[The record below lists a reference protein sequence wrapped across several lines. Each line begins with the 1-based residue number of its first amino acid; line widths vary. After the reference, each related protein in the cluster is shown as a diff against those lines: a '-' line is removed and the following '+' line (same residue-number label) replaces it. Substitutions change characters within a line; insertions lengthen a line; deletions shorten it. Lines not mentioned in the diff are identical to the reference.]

1 MKGGDAMRA
10 VFIIYQRLKIGDTK
24 EIYQYTKEFHQPTN
38 ESHQITNE
46 FHQYTKEI
54 HRYTY
59 EIYLITKEIQ
69 RNTNEFYLTNE
80 QHLTTNERYCTTN
93 DGITH
98 MMTATL
104 INSALLS
111 AMHECGLCPPSG
123 PMADPMAMP
132 NPFGEPNRARAAHS
146 RTNQF
151 GETSPHGGLAG
162 SAFGLLAVVRI
173 LPCGLRVPYC
183 RMPL

>member
-132 NPFGEPNRARAAHS
+132 NPFGEQNRPRAKRS
-146 RTNQF
+146 GTNLF
-151 GETSPHGGLAG
+151 CERSPQGGRPG
-162 SAFGLLAVVRI
+162 SAFSLLAVVRI
-173 LPCGLRVPYC
+173 LPCGLRVPYY

>member
-1 MKGGDAMRA
+1 MRA
-10 VFIIYQRLKIGDTK
+10 VFIIYQRLKIGNTK
-24 EIYQYTKEFHQPTN
+24 EIHQITKEFHQPTN

-69 RNTNEFYLTNE
+69 RNTNEFHLTNE
-80 QHLTTNERYCTTN
+80 QHLITNERYYATN
-93 DGITH
+93 DGLTH

-104 INSALLS
+104 INRALLS
-111 AMHECGLCPPSG
+111 ATHECGLCPPSG

-132 NPFGEPNRARAAHS
+132 NPFGAQNRARAVGTRAQTCFVKS
-146 RTNQF
+146 
-151 GETSPHGGLAG
+151 SPQGGVPG
-162 SAFGLLAVVRI
+162 TAFGLLAVDRN
-173 LPCGLRVPYC
+173 LPFGLRVPYC

>member
-1 MKGGDAMRA
+1 MRA
-10 VFIIYQRLKIGDTK
+10 VFIIYQRLKIGNTKEIHQYTK
-24 EIYQYTKEFHQPTN
+24 EIYQ
-38 ESHQITNE
+38 ITND

-69 RNTNEFYLTNE
+69 RNTNEQHLITNE
-80 QHLTTNERYCTTN
+80 SFCSTN

-104 INSALLS
+104 INGALLS
-111 AMHECGLCPPSG
+111 ATHECSFLPPSG

-132 NPFGEPNRARAAHS
+132 NPFGEQNSPRAGRS
-146 RTNQF
+146 GTNQF
-151 GETSPHGGLAG
+151 CESTPQWGRPGATFG
-162 SAFGLLAVVRI
+162 SF
-173 LPCGLRVPYC
+173 
-183 RMPL
+183 

>member
-132 NPFGEPNRARAAHS
+132 NPFGEQNRPRAGRSGTNLFCEHS
-146 RTNQF
+146 PQ
-151 GETSPHGGLAG
+151 GGRPG
-162 SAFGLLAVVRI
+162 SAFGLLAVDRN

>member
-1 MKGGDAMRA
+1 MRA
-10 VFIIYQRLKIGDTK
+10 VFIIYQRLKIKNTK
-24 EIYQYTKEFHQPTN
+24 EIYQPTN

-54 HRYTY
+54 HRYTK

-69 RNTNEFYLTNE
+69 RNTNEQY
-80 QHLTTNERYCTTN
+80 LTTNERYYATN
-93 DGITH
+93 DGLTH

-104 INSALLS
+104 INGALLS

-132 NPFGEPNRARAAHS
+132 NPFGAQNRPRAGRS
-146 RTNQF
+146 GTNQF
-151 GETSPHGGLAG
+151 CETAPQGGRAG
-162 SAFGLLAVVRI
+162 SAFGLLAVVRN
-173 LPCGLRVPYC
+173 LPCGLRVPYL

>member
-1 MKGGDAMRA
+1 MRA
-10 VFIIYQRLKIGDTK
+10 VFIIYQRLKIGGTNELHQITK
-24 EIYQYTKEFHQPTN
+24 EIY
-38 ESHQITNE
+38 QITNE

-59 EIYLITKEIQ
+59 EIYLITKEIR
-69 RNTNEFYLTNE
+69 RNTNE
-80 QHLTTNERYCTTN
+80 QHLITNERYCVTN
-93 DGITH
+93 DDLTH

-104 INSALLS
+104 INGALLS
-111 AMHECGLCPPSG
+111 ATHECGFLPPSG

-132 NPFGEPNRARAAHS
+132 NPFGEQNRPRAERS
-146 RTNQF
+146 GTNLF
-151 GETSPHGGLAG
+151 CERSPQWGRAG